1 MLERREHMKIT
12 EENVAHQL
20 RNRNEKALYFIIDQ
34 YGGLIKSIIQKHL
47 ASFEDVQE
55 ECMDDVLLAIWNH
68 IEKYD
73 GEKNTLKNWIVA
85 ITKYKSIDY
94 ARKYAKTVNE
104 KGLDQIGEIAMH
116 TTLENEISNGMEHIL
131 NHLKKNDKEIF
142 MKHYVEEDSVED
154 IAEKMGMKTSFI
166 YNRLS
171 RGRKKLRAL
180 FLHNRMK

>member
-1 MLERREHMKIT
+1 MKIT
-12 EENVAHQL
+12 EENVAMQL
-20 RNRNEKALYFIIDQ
+20 RKRDEKALYFIIDQ
-34 YGGLIKSIIQKHL
+34 YGGLIKSIVQKHL
-47 ASFEDVQE
+47 ASFQDVQE

-73 GEKNTLKNWIVA
+73 EEKNTLKNWIAA

-116 TTLENEISNGMEHIL
+116 TDTTKNEMSNDMEHIL

-142 MKHYVEEDSVED
+142 MKHYVQEDSVED
-154 IAEKMGMKTSFI
+154 IAEKMGVKTSFI

>member
-1 MLERREHMKIT
+1 MKIK
-12 EENVAHQL
+12 EENVAMQL
-20 RNRNEKALYFIIDQ
+20 RKRNEKALYFIIDR

-47 ASFEDVQE
+47 ASFQDVQE

-73 GEKNTLKNWIVA
+73 EEKNTLKNWIAA

-104 KGLDQIGEIAMH
+104 KGLDQIGEIAVH
-116 TTLENEISNGMEHIL
+116 TDTTKNEISNDMEHIL
-131 NHLKKNDKEIF
+131 DHLKKNDKEIF
-142 MKHYVEEDSVED
+142 MKHYVEEDSVEE

-171 RGRKKLRAL
+171 RGRKKLRTL

>member
-1 MLERREHMKIT
+1 MKIT
-12 EENVAHQL
+12 EENVAYQL

-34 YGGLIKSIIQKHL
+34 YSGLIKSIVQKHL
-47 ASFEDVQE
+47 ASFQDVQE
-55 ECMDDVLLAIWNH
+55 ECVDDVLLAIWNH

-73 GEKNTLKNWIVA
+73 EEKNTLKNWIAA

-116 TTLENEISNGMEHIL
+116 TTLENEISNDMEHIL

-142 MKHYVEEDSVED
+142 MKHYVQEDSVEY
-154 IAEKMGMKTSFI
+154 IAEKMGVKASFI

>member
-1 MLERREHMKIT
+1 MKIT
-12 EENVAHQL
+12 EENVAYQL

-47 ASFEDVQE
+47 ASFQDVQE

-73 GEKNTLKNWIVA
+73 EEKNTLKNWIAA

-94 ARKYAKTVNE
+94 ARKYAKTVNK
-104 KGLDQIGEIAMH
+104 KGLDQIVEIAMH
-116 TTLENEISNGMEHIL
+116 TTPKNEISNDMEHIL

-142 MKHYVEEDSVED
+142 MRHYVEEDSVED
-154 IAEKMGMKTSFI
+154 IAEKMGVKTSFI

>member
-1 MLERREHMKIT
+1 MKIT

-47 ASFEDVQE
+47 ASFEDEQE

-73 GEKNTLKNWIVA
+73 EEKNTLKNWIAA

-116 TTLENEISNGMEHIL
+116 TTLENEISNDMEHIL

-154 IAEKMGMKTSFI
+154 IVEKMGMKTSFI

>member
-1 MLERREHMKIT
+1 MKIT

-47 ASFEDVQE
+47 ASFEDEQE

-73 GEKNTLKNWIVA
+73 EEKNTLKNWIAA

-116 TTLENEISNGMEHIL
+116 TTLENEISNDMEHIL

>member
-1 MLERREHMKIT
+1 MKIT
-12 EENVAHQL
+12 EENVAMQL
-20 RNRNEKALYFIIDQ
+20 RKKNEKALYFIIDQ

-47 ASFEDVQE
+47 ASFQDVQE

-73 GEKNTLKNWIVA
+73 EEKNTLKNWIAA

-94 ARKYAKTVNE
+94 ARKYTKAINE

-116 TTLENEISNGMEHIL
+116 IDTTKNEISNDMEHIL
-131 NHLKKNDKEIF
+131 DHLKKNDKEIF
-142 MKHYVEEDSVED
+142 MKHYVEEDSVEH
-154 IAEKMGMKTSFI
+154 IAEKMGVKTSFI

-171 RGRKKLRAL
+171 RGRKKLRSL
-180 FLHNRMK
+180 FLNNRMK